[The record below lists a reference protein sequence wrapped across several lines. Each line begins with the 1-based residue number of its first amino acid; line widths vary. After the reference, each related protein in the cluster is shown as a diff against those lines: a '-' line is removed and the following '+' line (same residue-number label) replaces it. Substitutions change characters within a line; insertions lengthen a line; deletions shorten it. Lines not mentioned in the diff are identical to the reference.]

1 MSNDLSLTT
10 KTVLPLRSQQDTLKG
25 QAGIQAEAGSGIP
38 SKTNESTIV
47 RKASNIEDVL
57 VQKKD
62 EEENQK
68 EVKNTAKEAENEKD
82 VTEAV
87 AELNQFVQS
96 LDRELQFSIH
106 KDSGKTVVKV
116 VDAET
121 DKVIRQIPSEEILAI
136 SESLENV
143 TGFLLQAQA

>member
-38 SKTNESTIV
+38 ITTNESTIV
-47 RKASNIEDVL
+47 GKATNIQDVM

-62 EEENQK
+62 EQEEQK
-68 EVKNTAKEAENEKD
+68 ELKNTEAEAESEDK
-82 VTEAV
+82 VKEAV